1 MMTNLFNRMFPT
13 RILGVFL
20 LWVASIFTTI
30 GNVCL
35 LFLRPDLPR
44 VLFSLLIVAFPTSLL
59 GVTISNVS
67 NSNAVRWVILA
78 LLFELLILLFLSGQM
93 ILE

>member
-1 MMTNLFNRMFPT
+1 
-13 RILGVFL
+13 
-20 LWVASIFTTI
+20 
-30 GNVCL
+30 
-35 LFLRPDLPR
+35 
-44 VLFSLLIVAFPTSLL
+44 LIVAFPTALL
-59 GVTISNVS
+59 GVMISNVR